1 MTFQVRHWNRLKLPT
16 RHLLICEDD
25 LDCQVRLVTSMRRLL
40 EPQGDAVVTCVSGG
54 MAAAGVI
61 GWTSVDLVIL
71 DHDMPHGN
79 GADLMGW
86 LTSSGRQ
93 VPVITA
99 SGIPANND
107 ALMRLGASHAF
118 TKEQVISGDADALIR
133 HYLRLV

>member
-1 MTFQVRHWNRLKLPT
+1 MPFKVRHWNRLKLPT

-25 LDCQVRLVTSMRRLL
+25 LDCQIRLAASMRRLL
-40 EPQGDAVVTCVSGG
+40 EPQGDAVVTCVPGG

-61 GWTSVDLVIL
+61 GWTAVDLVIL

-79 GADLMGW
+79 GADLMRW
-86 LTSSGRQ
+86 LRSNGRA

-107 ALMRLGASHAF
+107 VLMSLGADHAF

-133 HYLRLV
+133 RYLGM